1 MNVFSSP
8 LSSGSTQL
16 NSRITTYNDM
26 AARIKRQL
34 GEPLVNVEISNEQ
47 IHDNIDLAVEYFTK
61 YAGYTEEYL
70 LFDSRKYVS
79 GVGIRIDTMVNMT
92 ETLYAT
98 NSQGLSGGY
107 DYDLDTYRKVLDC
120 FSFDYGE
127 NTGINTLFT
136 LETAMANQ
144 IYSSY
149 MVGNFGF
156 DLVTWEALKGFIDTR
171 KKVLAQTPHF
181 RFDNRTQTL
190 RIIPEPIE
198 QHSYLGV
205 VGCYIER
212 PIKDLVKERWIQR
225 YVLALSKITVANV
238 RGKYPSTN
246 LFGGGTVNYQ
256 DFQSQGIAERDAL
269 EAELKQGYEDANIP
283 CFFVGALVSM
293 LVPAFLCFQNSLMN
307 ILA

>member
-1 MNVFSSP
+1 MNVFLPP

-16 NSRITTYNDM
+16 NSRIATYNDM
-26 AARIKRQL
+26 ALRIKRQL

-47 IHDNIDLAVEYFTK
+47 IHDNIDLAIEYFTK

-70 LFDSRKYVS
+70 LFDSRKYTP
-79 GVGIRIDTMVNMT
+79 GIGMKIDTMVNMT
-92 ETLYAT
+92 ESLYAT
-98 NSQGLSGGY
+98 NTLGLSGGY

-181 RFDNRTQTL
+181 RFDNRSQML
-190 RIIPEPIE
+190 RIIPEPIPE
-198 QHSYLGV
+198 HSYLGV

-225 YVLALSKITVANV
+225 YVLALSKLTVANV
-238 RGKYPSTN
+238 RGKYPATN

-256 DFQSQGIAERDAL
+256 DFQQQGIAERDVL
-269 EAELKQGYEDANIP
+269 EAELKSGFEDANIP
-283 CFFVGALVSM
+283 CFFLG
-293 LVPAFLCFQNSLMN
+293 
-307 ILA
+307 